1 MLEIVLTGAIVI
13 GLVVHVILISKI
25 ENLERRIKT
34 LNAKI
39 NLIDSKRVDLE
50 GNLDTVNKKVDHTY
64 HLTLEV
70 SNENA
75 TNRRALKGL
84 SYALRDAKEGQ
95 SHAE

>member
-50 GNLDTVNKKVDHTY
+50 GNLDTVNKKVDRAY

-70 SNENA
+70 SNESA